1 MRVRK
6 ADDDALMNAETVTL
20 CQRLPRGEMDERP
33 CRKTSDAHGFGPGR
47 PNEVKEA
54 KFTPGRNHRTNI
66 CTYIYLFI
74 HYMALKCD
82 YIVFNIIFSD
92 MLHAVELSF
101 ILMHL

>member
-1 MRVRK
+1 MRK

-33 CRKTSDAHGFGPGR
+33 CRKTSDARGFGPGR
-47 PNEVKEA
+47 EARGLNEIKEA
-54 KFTPGRNHRTNI
+54 KFTPGRNHSTNI

-74 HYMALKCD
+74 HYIDLKCD

-101 ILMHL
+101 K